1 MIRMLPLVVRLQ
13 STSHMAEARKG
24 LEEADNDRSAQKV
37 EKFAWN
43 VLGSLNDTKHLLSIL
58 KQESRGVNDQRIQG
72 LIRNIERHILAADNA
87 LKQIA
92 IPK

>member
-1 MIRMLPLVVRLQ
+1 MFDIRKFLAENRL
-13 STSHMAEARKG
+13 HE
-24 LEEADNDRSAQKV
+24 DDRSAQKV
-37 EKFAWN
+37 EQFAWN
-43 VLGSLNDTKHLLSIL
+43 VLGSLNDTKHLLNIL
-58 KQESRGVNDQRIQG
+58 KQESKGVNDQRIQG